1 MLCLAKSNNDRIK
14 TAIRAGPVAVAKPPL
29 LSCMICILP
38 RPEQRTLP
46 LVGDCKITRSYKL
59 QTAAVTNCIIYLPAA
74 DFLIKSSPDEIKST
88 AAS

>member
-59 QTAAVTNCIIYLPAA
+59 QTAAVTKLHA
-74 DFLIKSSPDEIKST
+74 SSIHREQSVSSLTIDIWVT
-88 AAS
+88 